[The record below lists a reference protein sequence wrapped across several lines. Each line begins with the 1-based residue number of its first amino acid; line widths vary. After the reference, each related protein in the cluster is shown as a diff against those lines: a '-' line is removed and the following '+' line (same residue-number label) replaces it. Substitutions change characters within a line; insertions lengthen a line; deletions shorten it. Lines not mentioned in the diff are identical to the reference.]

1 MDSSGNIVTAGP
13 WSIQTF
19 TTTVASN
26 PSTTTVT
33 VYTTTTVVSTATN
46 TITVTA
52 ISPKGSEIPTYLF
65 WVFIGVDA
73 VLVITVITLT
83 FKTRRIQ

>member
-33 VYTTTTVVSTATN
+33 VYTTTAVSTATD
-46 TITVTA
+46 TITVIA
-52 ISPKGSEIPTYLF
+52 ISPKGSEIPTYLL

-73 VLVITVITLT
+73 VLVITVIILT